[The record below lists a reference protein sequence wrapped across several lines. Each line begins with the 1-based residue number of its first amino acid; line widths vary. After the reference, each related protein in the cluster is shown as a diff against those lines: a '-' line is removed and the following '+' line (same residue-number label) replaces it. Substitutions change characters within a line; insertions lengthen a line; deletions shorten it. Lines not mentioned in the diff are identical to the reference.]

1 MSHHHKMAPGNN
13 MTVTRPSPSPASWCP
28 ELRLVEASAVNT
40 ERHHGIYVVGR
51 PTQHHPRAY
60 PAYVTS
66 WGYVIPVWGF
76 VVAPSSKLISTWG
89 GSGGIS
95 WHATR
100 WYASWTWDLKIC
112 PPAGKPSYKI
122 CPTICWST
130 VHTSTTNPSNLN
142 WTWWKKRRSRFN
154 WTKILSMQKCKPSQL
169 I

>member
-1 MSHHHKMAPGNN
+1 
-13 MTVTRPSPSPASWCP
+13 MTVTQPSPSPASWCP
-28 ELRLVEASAVNT
+28 ELTLADASAVNT

-89 GSGGIS
+89 GSGGHIL
-95 WHATR
+95 ACDT
-100 WYASWTWDLKIC
+100 LIC
-112 PPAGKPSYKI
+112 LLDMRSKNMSTSQRTFI
-122 CPTICWST
+122 QTIHWSA

-142 WTWWKKRRSRFN
+142 WTWWKKRRSRSN
-154 WTKILSMQKCKPSQL
+154 WTKILSMQKSKPSKL
-169 I
+169 IYGVGLEWFWH